1 MINSAS
7 ITERKRWSMIL
18 SGGEG
23 ERLRA
28 LTERWLGQHRPKQ
41 YCTFVGSR
49 TMLEHTLDRAVQ
61 LVGEERVLTVIG
73 RGHQSFVDL
82 EVMPGRVI
90 EQPLNLDTG
99 VGILLGASYI
109 AAKDPNATVI
119 IFPSDHFIS
128 PTERFLEQASR
139 AAVLAERMPDRLI
152 LLGAQPDRPEP
163 EFGWIEPGLTD
174 VGWSWSSRQAPLQ
187 VLSFREKPSDDEAR
201 DFFARGFLW
210 NTMIMA
216 VKLPTLLALS
226 QKHLPQ
232 VCGRFEGLK
241 NVWAEAE
248 AGEPLEQAEAEALA
262 LLQAFKGLHRANFSR
277 EVLQHAADRTL
288 VFPLQGVE
296 WSDWGRPE
304 RIEETLARLSKRPAI
319 PREFLRVG

>member
-1 MINSAS
+1 MINNAS
-7 ITERKRWSMIL
+7 TFERNRWSMVL

-41 YCTFVGSR
+41 YCTFVGSH
-49 TMLEHTLDRAVQ
+49 TMLEHTLERAVE

-73 RGHQSFVDL
+73 RGHQTFVDL
-82 EVMPGRVI
+82 NVMPGKVI

-109 AAKDPNATVI
+109 AARDPNATVT
-119 IFPSDHFIS
+119 IFPSDHFIA
-128 PTERFLEQASR
+128 PKERFLEQVRR
-139 AAVLAERMPDRLI
+139 AALLAERMPERLI
-152 LLGAQPDRPEP
+152 LLGAVPDRPEP

-174 VGWSWSSRQAPLQ
+174 AGFSWSSRQAPLQ
-187 VLSFREKPSDDEAR
+187 VLSFREKPSDNDAR

-216 VKLPTLLALS
+216 VKLPTLLELS
-226 QKHLPQ
+226 NRYLPE
-232 VCGRFEGLK
+232 VCDRFDNLK
-241 NVWAEAE
+241 DVWSRSR
-248 AGEPLEQAEAEALA
+248 GGDPLEQAETEALA
-262 LLQAFKGLHRANFSR
+262 LLNAFKGLHRTNFSKD
-277 EVLQHAADRTL
+277 VLQRAADRTL
-288 VFPLQGVE
+288 VFPMQGIE

-304 RIEETLARLSKRPAI
+304 RIEETLLRLSKRPAI